1 MKLSE
6 FRKLI
11 KEEVRKVLK
20 EEVSMTSPEF
30 KKIGAQLA
38 DAMAID
44 MLDNYDNYNQW
55 LNYGMEDPNEEVEE
69 YLNKLRA
76 IANEEEIDKFI
87 QKYALPYVQKEEKKA
102 LAAGKN
108 LPPAAPRDPNTT
120 FEDLIAYAKKKFGKF
135 FKAHPDNTYFE
146 LQYPKKYPAGQY
158 YYTVELNK
166 DGRVD
171 TAQAIDG
178 TFPRNKGGKPGI
190 KGGGSVYDLSYGI
203 EDLDSTYDVYYK

>member
-1 MKLSE
+1 MKISE

-20 EEVSMTSPEF
+20 EGVSMTSPEF
-30 KKIGAQLA
+30 KKIAAQLT

-55 LNYGMEDPNEEVEE
+55 LKYGMEDPNQEVEE

-76 IANEEEIDKFI
+76 IASEEEIDKFI

-108 LPPAAPRDPNTT
+108 STPAAPANPNAT
-120 FEDLIAYAKKKFGKF
+120 FEDLITYAKKKFGKF

-146 LQYPKKYPAGQY
+146 LQYPKRYSDGQY
-158 YYTVELNK
+158 YATFELINGKVE
-166 DGRVD
+166 
-171 TAQAIDG
+171 QAEAKDG

-190 KGGGSVYDLSYGI
+190 KYSGKVYTLPNGI
-203 EDLDSTYDVYYK
+203 NQLDMTYTSYYK